1 MLITLS
7 SNDLTLK
14 ILFFLKKTHHEKL
27 FVPTVPEIFYS
38 MIGLSDTEGY
48 HSNTE
53 VN

>member
-14 ILFFLKKTHHEKL
+14 ILFFLKKHHEKL

-38 MIGLSDTEGY
+38 IIGLSDTEGY
-48 HSNTE
+48 HCNTE